1 MISAIIGGTGFQIPE
16 TGLTRLEIQT
26 PYGEVVLF
34 EDHGGG
40 DDALYY
46 LPRHG
51 EGHILPPHRVN
62 YRANIQALRQ
72 LGVVQV
78 IGIYAVGSIT
88 SMVLPGNFGIIDQ
101 FIDFTNGR
109 ESTFFDGGVT
119 GVRHIPMVEPY
130 SRRLR
135 ALIARTAVEQNLK
148 LSLKGTYVCTNGP
161 RLETPAEIAM
171 FRKWGADYV
180 GMTAATETILLRE
193 AQIDFAGI
201 AYSVNW
207 AAGLDAEGF
216 SFIEE
221 EISHRVVS
229 QILQLAQ
236 AVLKLPPLETVR
248 G

>member
-1 MISAIIGGTGFQIPE
+1 MRSAIIGGTGFQLPD
-16 TGLTRLEIQT
+16 TGLTRHEIQT

-34 EDHGGG
+34 EDGGG

-51 EGHILPPHRVN
+51 IGHVLPPHRVN
-62 YRANIQALRQ
+62 YRANIQALKQ
-72 LGVVQV
+72 LGIIQA
-78 IGIYAVGSIT
+78 IGVYAVGSIT

-101 FIDFTNGR
+101 FIDFTTGR
-109 ESTFFDGGVT
+109 ESTFFDGGAT
-119 GVRHIPMVEPY
+119 GVHHIPMVEPY

-135 ALIARTAVEQNLK
+135 TLIAKTAVEQGRK
-148 LSLKGTYVCTNGP
+148 LSLKGTYICTNGP

-180 GMTAATETILLRE
+180 GMTASTETILAHE

-216 SFIEE
+216 SFVEE
-221 EISHRVVS
+221 EISFRVMS
-229 QILQLAQ
+229 QVIQLAQ
-236 AVLKLPPLETVR
+236 SVLKLAAMDSVR